1 MKKFSRIC
9 SVMVALAILLACTAV
24 ALAVEKSNKLGSQNP
39 PAPAK
44 MDLRFERVFISAA
57 DKPGVPF
64 TDALFDGG
72 NYVLNCEMSYIVP
85 VSVAGS
91 TPIVV
96 RVWNT
101 VDGQEVGKAGP
112 GAGGMAVALV
122 PNVKKNTPVDLTPQ
136 GKTLAFSAGSHTY
149 ECGTGILEGE
159 SDSSNNK
166 KSMTYTVNKILKP
179 FTGNMQ
185 KK

>member
-9 SVMVALAILLACTAV
+9 SVMGALAILLACTAV
-24 ALAVEKSNKLGSQNP
+24 ALAAEKSKKPGSQNP
-39 PAPAK
+39 PALAK

-64 TDALFDGG
+64 TSALFEGG
-72 NYVLNCEMSYIVP
+72 DYVLNCEMSYIVP

-112 GAGGMAVALV
+112 GGMAVALV

-179 FTGNMQ
+179 FKGDMQ

>member
-1 MKKFSRIC
+1 MKKFSRIF
-9 SVMVALAILLACTAV
+9 SVMGALAILLACTAV
-24 ALAVEKSNKLGSQNP
+24 ALAAEKSQKPGSQNP
-39 PAPAK
+39 PALAK
-44 MDLRFERVFISAA
+44 MDLRVERVFISEA

-64 TDALFDGG
+64 TSALSDGG
-72 NYVLNCEMSYIVP
+72 NYVLNCEMSYSVP
-85 VSVAGS
+85 GSVAGS

-112 GAGGMAVALV
+112 GVALS
-122 PNVKKNTPVDLTPQ
+122 PNVKKNTPVDPTPQ

-179 FTGNMQ
+179 FTGTMQ